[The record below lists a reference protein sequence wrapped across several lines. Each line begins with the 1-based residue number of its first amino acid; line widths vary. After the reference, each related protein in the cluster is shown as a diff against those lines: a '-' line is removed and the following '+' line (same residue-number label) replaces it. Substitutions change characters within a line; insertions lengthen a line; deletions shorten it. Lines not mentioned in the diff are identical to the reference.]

1 MIENGKIWY
10 VDVLK
15 GMRGRGL
22 WGDKRLF
29 FELDF
34 MEGFYKKIKI
44 SDVIKFKISIDTQI
58 QETLSENLKN

>member
-1 MIENGKIWY
+1 M
-10 VDVLK
+10 DVLK

-22 WGDKRLF
+22 WEDKRLF

-58 QETLSENLKN
+58 QETLPENLKN